1 MRAMRIL
8 ALLAG
13 IAVAVAVA
21 GCSSPAGRGAPD
33 ASAMGCT
40 FASTGASVA
49 AESCTAAVCH
59 PMGAGYESVNVA
71 TSSTF
76 HSSFD
81 VDGALAM
88 RSYAVGELRSFDV
101 LLSANGKQ
109 YAAGKSISGTV
120 IAGSSATLTVTSV
133 TEPSGMPCNG
143 SAHGSATA
151 MLVEYDPAS
160 GMPTGTGVVSVTL
173 GF

>member
-1 MRAMRIL
+1 ML
-8 ALLAG
+8 ALLSG
-13 IAVAVAVA
+13 LAVAVGAAVGS
-21 GCSSPAGRGAPD
+21 GCSSPAGRGVPD
-33 ASAMGCT
+33 GSAMGCT
-40 FASTGASVA
+40 FASTGASVG

-59 PMGAGYESVNVA
+59 PTGAGYESVNVA

-81 VDGALAM
+81 VDGALALK
-88 RSYAVGELRSFDV
+88 SYAVGELRSFDV

-109 YAAGKSISGTV
+109 YAAGKSISGRI

-133 TEPSGMPCNG
+133 TEPSAMPCDG
-143 SAHGSATA
+143 TAHGSASA
-151 MLVEYDPAS
+151 MLVEYDPGS

>member
-1 MRAMRIL
+1 
-8 ALLAG
+8 
-13 IAVAVAVA
+13 
-21 GCSSPAGRGAPD
+21 
-33 ASAMGCT
+33 
-40 FASTGASVA
+40 
-49 AESCTAAVCH
+49 
-59 PMGAGYESVNVA
+59 MGAGFESVNVA
-71 TSSTF
+71 TAATF

-81 VDGALAM
+81 VAGALAN
-88 RSYAVGELRSFDV
+88 RSYTVAELRSFDV
-101 LLSANGKQ
+101 LLEANGKH
-109 YAAGKSISGTV
+109 YAAGKGISGST
-120 IAGSSATLTVTSV
+120 IAGSSAALTVTSV